1 MKPARAIPVVVLV
14 LGLVAGALWM
24 KAGRSPVSKIV
35 VTGASTVAPLMTEIA
50 KRFEAAHPG
59 VRVDVQSGGSGRGV
73 SDARDGTAQVGM
85 VSRDLKPDE
94 SDLTPTLIAR
104 DGVAIVVHRDNPISG
119 VSEEQVRNIYLGKHR
134 RWSELGGADVPI
146 VVVNKAEGRS
156 TLEVFLARL
165 KLRLP
170 EVRADVVI
178 GDNEH
183 GIKVVAGNAH
193 AIGYVSIGAAQWAV
207 NLGTAIRVLPLA
219 PARGGMPPQE
229 TLVERPLL
237 LVTRGA
243 TTPLVD
249 ELVRFAASA
258 AVSDLL
264 RAQYLLAPHA
274 VAAR

>member
-1 MKPARAIPVVVLV
+1 MKPARVIPVVLLV

-24 KAGRSPVSKIV
+24 KTGRTPVSKIV

-59 VRVDVQSGGSGRGV
+59 LRIDVQSGGSGRGV
-73 SDARDGTAQVGM
+73 SDARDGTAQIGM

-104 DGVAIVVHRDNPISG
+104 DGLAIVVHRDNPIAG
-119 VSEEQVRNIYLGKHR
+119 VSEEQVRNIYLGKYR
-134 RWSELGGADVPI
+134 RWSELGGPDAAI

-156 TLEVFLARL
+156 TLEVFLAHL

-207 NLGTAIRVLPLA
+207 KLGTAIRVLPLA
-219 PARGGMPPQE
+219 PARAGMPAQE

-264 RAQYLLAPHA
+264 QAQYLLAPHA